1 MMRKIVGAVSWLLL
15 PLAIVVVAWEVA
27 KDWVEK
33 EVILDS

>member
-1 MMRKIVGAVSWLLL
+1 MRKIVGAVSWLLL

>member
-1 MMRKIVGAVSWLLL
+1 MRKIVGAVSWLLL
-15 PLAIVVVAWEVA
+15 PLAIVVVAWGVA